1 MTTTNNVTRTPAPGN
16 SSCHDASHDSGSW
29 LRRHR
34 NLMIGGA
41 VVTAA
46 VILALTQNW
55 LALANLV
62 PLLFV
67 LPCAL
72 MMLKCMKGSHHG
84 QQSQDEPT
92 AARPEASVASHFQS

>member
-16 SSCHDASHDSGSW
+16 SSYSGSW

-41 VVTAA
+41 VVTTA

-72 MMLKCMKGSHHG
+72 MMLKCMKGNHS
-84 QQSQDEPT
+84 QRSQDERT

>member
-16 SSCHDASHDSGSW
+16 SSYYDASNDSGSW

-41 VVTAA
+41 VVTTA

-72 MMLKCMKGSHHG
+72 MMLKCMKGNHG
-84 QQSQDEPT
+84 RQPQDERTPE
-92 AARPEASVASHFQS
+92 RPEASVASHVQS